1 MLEKVMLSGKLRDC
15 QARKPIPKAGLQNE
29 RTYKRQRSGQR
40 DLQWRS
46 ALAFIEHLARAKRR
60 VPLANHALMIR
71 NIARG
76 VVKKIS
82 RKYFDAR
89 IVIHDHRFV
98 NQTFAPASAAAIKQ
112 AKLIVRIPAA
122 AFDPSIHIKG
132 APGNAISLSVRRVVG
147 SMKGGN

>member
-1 MLEKVMLSGKLRDC
+1 MLSGKLRDC
-15 QARKPIPKAGLQNE
+15 QAGKPITKAGLQNE

-46 ALAFIEHLARAKRR
+46 SLAFIKHLARAQRR
-60 VPLANHALMIR
+60 IPLANHALMVR

-76 VVKKIS
+76 VMKKIS

-89 IVIHDHRFV
+89 IIIHDDRFV
-98 NQTFAPASAAAIKQ
+98 NQPFAPASAVAIKQ
-112 AKLIVRIPAA
+112 AKLIIRIPAA

-132 APGNAISLSVRRVVG
+132 APGNAISLSIRRVLR
-147 SMKGGN
+147 SMKGCD